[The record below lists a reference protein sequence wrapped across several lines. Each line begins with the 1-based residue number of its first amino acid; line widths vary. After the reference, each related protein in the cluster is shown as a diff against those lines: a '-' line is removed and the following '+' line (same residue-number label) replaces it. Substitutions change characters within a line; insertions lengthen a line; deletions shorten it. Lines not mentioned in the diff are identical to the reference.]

1 MLHYLR
7 QIRQKLIIQENAKK
21 YLLYAIGEIL
31 LVVIGILIAL
41 QINNWNEDRIKRT
54 QELKVL
60 TQIQADLSI
69 NLNEV
74 NDLATKLEFSKNSSD
89 SLLKSFRSTEK
100 IRAFTFH
107 ASLIHRRFF
116 FNISSS
122 GYSLLSGSLGT
133 LISNDL
139 LRNGIVELYENDF
152 IEIEKRQQ
160 MLSNHLDQN
169 LNPKSNQLFEIRQQI
184 EFTIK
189 EFDENSLDL
198 YEPIDYQKIST
209 NLEYINTI
217 IILKRM
223 YDIQLKQ
230 LYDTRINLESMLALL
245 ESDINILKN

>member
-1 MLHYLR
+1 MLHYIRL
-7 QIRQKLIIQENAKK
+7 IRQNLIDQEKTRK

-41 QINNWNEDRIKRT
+41 QINNWNEDRNKRT

-60 TQIQADLSI
+60 TQIYSDLSI

-74 NDLATKLEFSKNSSD
+74 NDLSTKLEFSKNSSD
-89 SLLKSFRSTEK
+89 SLLKSFRSTEQ
-100 IRAFTFH
+100 IRSFTFH
-107 ASLIHRRFF
+107 ISLIHRRFF

-133 LISNDL
+133 LISNDI

-184 EFTIK
+184 EFRIK

-198 YEPIDYQKIST
+198 YEAIDYQSLSK

-223 YDIQLKQ
+223 YDIQIKQ
-230 LYDTRINLESMLALL
+230 LIETRTNLEVMLSLL
-245 ESDINILKN
+245 DNEIELLKN

>member
-89 SLLKSFRSTEK
+89 SLLKSFRDTER

-198 YEPIDYQKIST
+198 YEPIEYQTIST

-230 LYDTRINLESMLALL
+230 LYDTRINLESILALL